1 MQALLQRMYIKLL
14 MAFKYNQVMP
24 VALMIAEKQVLAML
38 RAVLLPMLKDM
49 S

>member
-24 VALMIAEKQVLAML
+24 VALMIAEKQILT
-38 RAVLLPMLKDM
+38 M
-49 S
+49 SGINIFPVFQS

>member
-24 VALMIAEKQVLAML
+24 VALMIAEEQVLAMGGI
-38 RAVLLPMLKDM
+38 VIINYGKK
-49 S
+49 